1 MNEITI
7 ITPPDILYNDTRS
20 ILLITPST
28 NTKKIVQDILKQS
41 LEAVNV
47 YLYEP
52 DLETNIEWLLSLVK
66 IVDATIL
73 DLDNCDINT
82 RVFASH
88 FIAQPN
94 TFYLTN
100 DGVTP
105 YNLISKN
112 RIYDFTWLEIL
123 LTNRGYNEQT
133 SI

>member
-1 MNEITI
+1 MNDITI
-7 ITPPDILYNDTRS
+7 ITPPDILYNDTKS
-20 ILLITPST
+20 ILLITPSA
-28 NTKKIVQDILKQS
+28 NTKNIIQDILKQS
-41 LEAVNV
+41 IESANV

-52 DLETNIEWLLSLVK
+52 DLETNIEWLLSLTK
-66 IVDATIL
+66 IVDITIL

-88 FIAQPN
+88 FIAQSN

-112 RIYDFTWLEIL
+112 RIYDFTWLENL

>member
-1 MNEITI
+1 MNDITI

-20 ILLITPST
+20 ILLITPSA
-28 NTKKIVQDILKQS
+28 NTKKIIQDILKQS
-41 LEAVNV
+41 VEAVNV

-66 IVDATIL
+66 IVDITIF

-88 FIAQPN
+88 FIAQSN

-100 DGVTP
+100 DGITP

-112 RIYDFTWLEIL
+112 RIYDFTWLENL

-133 SI
+133 SV

>member
-1 MNEITI
+1 MNDITI

-20 ILLITPST
+20 ILLITPSA
-28 NTKKIVQDILKQS
+28 NTKKIIQDILKQS
-41 LEAVNV
+41 VEAVNV

-66 IVDATIL
+66 IVDITIFE
-73 DLDNCDINT
+73 LDNCDINT

-88 FIAQPN
+88 FIAQSN

-100 DGVTP
+100 DGITP

-112 RIYDFTWLEIL
+112 RIYDFTWLENL

-133 SI
+133 SV

>member
-1 MNEITI
+1 MNDITI

-20 ILLITPST
+20 ILLITPSS
-28 NTKKIVQDILKQS
+28 NTKKIIQDILKQS
-41 LEAVNV
+41 IEAVNV

-52 DLETNIEWLLSLVK
+52 DLETNIEWLLNLVK
-66 IVDATIL
+66 IVDVTIFEI
-73 DLDNCDINT
+73 DNCDLNT

-88 FIAQPN
+88 FIAQSN

-112 RIYDFTWLEIL
+112 RIYDFTWLENL